1 MRFKSSLILT
11 SYFIFSISSASA
23 DNKAVVIYDKP
34 LHKSERVEEK
44 EIRDSG
50 IAEAVVAF
58 INEKFI
64 LSQPIQFI
72 FGSDDG
78 PLFDSQTNKV
88 QIPYSFLREVKKR
101 FKRAKYTQ
109 SGVSV
114 LDASLDSVMHTLFH
128 ELAHALIYMHDI
140 PVIGKEEDAAD
151 GLATILLIEFF
162 DEGAEIAIS
171 AADLFDLESEDIVE
185 FEEADFWDEHS
196 LDLQRFYST
205 LCYVYGSDPKKYSSS
220 ITDIG
225 FPEQRADNCII
236 EYENA
241 LKSWLMLL
249 KPYMKDKQV
258 F

>member
-1 MRFKSSLILT
+1 ML
-11 SYFIFSISSASA
+11 FSIASAFA
-23 DNKAVVIYDKP
+23 DNKAHVAYVKP
-34 LHKSERVEEK
+34 HHKTERVEEK

-50 IAEAVVAF
+50 IVEGVVAF

-64 LSQPIQFI
+64 LSQPLKFI
-72 FGSDDG
+72 IGSDDG
-78 PLFDSQTNKV
+78 PLFDSQSNKI
-88 QIPYSFLREVKKR
+88 QIPYSFLNEVKNR
-101 FKRAKYTQ
+101 FKRAKYSQ

-162 DEGAEIAIS
+162 DDGAEIAIS

-185 FEEADFWDEHS
+185 FEEADFWDDHS

-205 LCYVYGSDPKKYSSS
+205 LCHVYGSNPTKYATL
-220 ITDIG
+220 IKEVG
-225 FPEQRADNCII
+225 FSEYRAETCIN
-236 EYENA
+236 EYENI
-241 LKSWLMLL
+241 LRSWLLL
-249 KPYMKDKQV
+249 LTPHIKDNNKTLSQYQP
-258 F
+258 